1 MSNQFQN
8 RLVGTI
14 VVVALG
20 VIFLPDMLDG
30 KDKRQEENFSEIPLR
45 PEFSG
50 DLQQP
55 LVVDVQPNYNP
66 DIESASASSNEQVND
81 SKNTESLESNTE
93 QPQPKQDNQAKVKS
107 QPSVPDIQQPTL
119 TNSVAYTIQL
129 GSFNNAKNANALV
142 QRLRKQGFRA
152 YSVPKVPKN
161 KQLTRVYVGPDI
173 SKTKL
178 AQTQQKLHEFTQ
190 MKGRIVNYDPISQ

>member
-55 LVVDVQPNYNP
+55 LVTEIQPNYNAE
-66 DIESASASSNEQVND
+66 IESPAELPKDKGNYSKSSQKPTATNEQPL
-81 SKNTESLESNTE
+81 SKEQTKAQIVSGSKANNTQE
-93 QPQPKQDNQAKVKS
+93 PKLSD
-107 QPSVPDIQQPTL
+107 
-119 TNSVAYTIQL
+119 SVAYTIQL

-152 YSVPKVPKN
+152 YSVPKVPKD
-161 KQLTRVYVGPDI
+161 KQLTRVFVGPDI
-173 SKTKL
+173 SKEKL
-178 AQTQQKLHEFTQ
+178 QQTQKQLYKLTE
-190 MKGRIVNYDPISQ
+190 MKGRIVNYDPIN